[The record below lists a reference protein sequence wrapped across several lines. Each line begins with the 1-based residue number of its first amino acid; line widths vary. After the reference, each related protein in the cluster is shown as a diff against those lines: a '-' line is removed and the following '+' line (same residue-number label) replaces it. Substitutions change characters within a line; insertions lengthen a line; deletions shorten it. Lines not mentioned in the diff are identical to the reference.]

1 MFKLF
6 RKGGT
11 PPEPPRRPSAPKT
24 AAKPATGRR
33 SLPAPLEPPPVPQV
47 VEGNQES
54 DWDLWESSMMELDS
68 QMQPLDP
75 RETIRDRQG
84 ESSRFNEEPDPF
96 SSVRGK
102 NAR

>member
-11 PPEPPRRPSAPKT
+11 PPEPPRRPSSARSG
-24 AAKPATGRR
+24 AAKPPGP
-33 SLPAPLEPPPVPQV
+33 PAPLEPPPVPQV
-47 VEGNQES
+47 VEGNDET

-68 QMQPLDP
+68 QIQPLDP
-75 RETIRDRQG
+75 RASVRDRQG
-84 ESSRFNEEPDPF
+84 EASRFDEDPDPF

-102 NAR
+102 NAG